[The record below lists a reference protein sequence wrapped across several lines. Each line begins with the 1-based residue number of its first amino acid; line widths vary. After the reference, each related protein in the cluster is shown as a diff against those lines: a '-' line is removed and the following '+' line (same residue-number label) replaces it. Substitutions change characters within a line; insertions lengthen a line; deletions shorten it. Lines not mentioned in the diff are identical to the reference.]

1 MANLNPKPVTR
12 EATQLAV
19 RNRLAYSRGWYRK
32 QLISVAT
39 GQSTMTPTQF
49 RALVEYGRLMGWYA
63 NARVKKRTQPQTRKP
78 CITGDVLARMTLPAS
93 EDSAN

>member
-1 MANLNPKPVTR
+1 MANVNPTPFSR

-19 RNRLAYSRGWYRK
+19 RNRLAYSRNWYRK

-39 GQSTMTPTQF
+39 GQSTMTPMQF

-63 NARVKKRTQPQTRKP
+63 NARVKRRTQPQTKRP
-78 CITGDVLARMTLPAS
+78 CITDDVLARMTLPVS